1 MAKKRKHEDHLNHE
15 AWAIPYGDLVTL
27 LLALF
32 VVMYSMSAINEGKFR
47 VASASLREAFS
58 GSPTSPSPI
67 QLGPTPG
74 APGDP
79 KPKVVPGTTIRP
91 SFRGS
96 GISLRKVLADP
107 EAQRVEQDAAMAE
120 LASKREHRQ
129 LAQMADE
136 VHTAMG
142 ELIAQKLVVVRRYD
156 QWLEV
161 EIQTDLLYA
170 SGSAQLGSAAGEVL
184 DRLAEVLR
192 DFDNHLRIEGHTD
205 NVPIATREFPS
216 NWELSSARAASVVHR
231 FMAHG
236 VDPRRMA
243 VLGLAE
249 YVPAVENT
257 DAASRNRNRRVVI
270 VVLAN
275 PATQRIPTI
284 PALLPEPGES
294 ASSTPD
300 APATTTE
307 ALHAAV
313 EPAPVAE
320 QPPAVSAPQRLAAAS
335 TATSGGRAE
344 P

>member
-1 MAKKRKHEDHLNHE
+1 MAKKHKHEDHLNHE

-47 VASASLREAFS
+47 VASASLKEAFS
-58 GSPTSPSPI
+58 GKPTSPRPFEI
-67 QLGPTPG
+67 LPG
-74 APGDP
+74 QPASEP
-79 KPKVVPGTTIRP
+79 KPSVLPGTPPRP
-91 SFRGS
+91 VLRGS
-96 GISLRKVLADP
+96 GISLQKVLADP
-107 EAQRVEQDAAMAE
+107 AAQRVEQDAGMAGV
-120 LASKREHRQ
+120 ASQRERRQ

-142 ELIAQKLVVVRRYD
+142 DLIEQKLVVVRRFD
-156 QWLEV
+156 QWLEI

-170 SGSAQLGSAAGEVL
+170 SGSAQLGTEAGEVL
-184 DRLAEVLR
+184 DRLADVLR
-192 DFDNHLRIEGHTD
+192 GFDNHLRIEGHTD
-205 NVPIATREFPS
+205 NVPISTREFPS

-275 PATQRIPTI
+275 PATQQLPMI
-284 PALLPEPGES
+284 PAMVTAPSEP
-294 ASSTPD
+294 ASSTVEASPPSD
-300 APATTTE
+300 PLHTAIETPA
-307 ALHAAV
+307 
-313 EPAPVAE
+313 AE
-320 QPPAVSAPQRLAAAS
+320 QATDESAPQRLAAAS
-335 TATSGGRAE
+335 TATAGGRAE